1 MLNYLFGEKAM
12 KISSCLIV
20 KNEAE
25 NIVRCLESIKDI
37 SDEIIVV
44 DTGSTD
50 NTKEIALSYGA
61 KIYDFE
67 WNDNFSDAR
76 NFTLSKA
83 SGDWIIFLDADEYFD
98 ANTQNLLKPVLKRI
112 HNDKKFDALLCKR
125 INTEGVDGRIASV
138 DPINRIFRGHNTI
151 RFEGAIHEQALNK
164 NNGINSANITDC
176 SLIIY
181 HTGYSSVLL
190 PEKVDRNLKI
200 LEKEI
205 EKNNITNL
213 TYYYMSSMNNN
224 LNNYEEA
231 IKYSLL
237 ALEDPTFK
245 NTIVAYQP
253 YVFLIHG
260 MLNLKDK
267 YSNYEI
273 QKYLDEALSAFP
285 EHPEIW
291 HINGNVQK
299 ERNDYHAAIKSY
311 LKAIE
316 LNNNFN
322 LLMNNNFPAR
332 LDSVYIF
339 LGELYIKTGEPIRAL
354 DSYVESLKIN
364 KFNMIAIA
372 GLYELVK
379 EQDTAEIIYFF
390 NSIYNKSNK
399 EDLVFLN
406 SAMANAGNMV
416 IANYYYKLHEEL

>member
-1 MLNYLFGEKAM
+1 
-12 KISSCLIV
+12 
-20 KNEAE
+20 
-25 NIVRCLESIKDI
+25 
-37 SDEIIVV
+37 
-44 DTGSTD
+44 
-50 NTKEIALSYGA
+50 
-61 KIYDFE
+61 
-67 WNDNFSDAR
+67 
-76 NFTLSKA
+76 
-83 SGDWIIFLDADEYFD
+83 
-98 ANTQNLLKPVLKRI
+98 
-112 HNDKKFDALLCKR
+112 
-125 INTEGVDGRIASV
+125 
-138 DPINRIFRGHNTI
+138 
-151 RFEGAIHEQALNK
+151 
-164 NNGINSANITDC
+164 
-176 SLIIY
+176 
-181 HTGYSSVLL
+181 VLL

-299 ERNDYHAAIKSY
+299 EQNDYHAAIKSY